1 MAGKAA
7 RGAGTIRK
15 KTVTRSGKTYTY
27 WEARVTTGRDPG
39 TGKQV
44 QISITGKTQKEVREK
59 MQAAA
64 VAVDSGTY
72 IQPERMTVSEW
83 LDIWTAEYLGG
94 VKPNTVRIYR
104 NNVKK
109 HIKPALGA
117 VRLPEL
123 RPEDEPG
130 PEDEPEVPQKPKR
143 RGRVVRK
150 IVKYFLFLVLA
161 VAIVAAGGI
170 GYLTVTEYRPAY
182 AEDAQRGNVLREG
195 KLTGGQTVRVLTLNT
210 GYGGL
215 DAGEDFFMDGGEGV
229 RPSDAE
235 TVRQNMLGI
244 EDLIRGADAD
254 FVMLQEVDTDSKRSY
269 GYDQWRQY
277 EFDLEDYESR
287 FALNYSCDYVPYPV
301 TEPIGRVHSGVA
313 TYSRYDITAATRYRL
328 PCPFSWPVRIANLKR
343 CLLVTRIPIDG
354 LEQELVLVNLH
365 LEAYDDGEG
374 KEAQTAMLL
383 QILQEEYAKGNYV
396 IAGGDFNQ
404 SFPDG
409 TDRYPIA
416 SGADWTPGTLGDL
429 PAGWRYAW
437 DSAAPTCRL
446 LNQPYSAGSS
456 GTQFYVI
463 DGFILSPNVE
473 PVSVRTQ
480 DAEFAVTD
488 HNPVVLEARLVS

>member
-1 MAGKAA
+1 MSEKIATREAYGKAL
-7 RGAGTIRK
+7 
-15 KTVTRSGKTYTY
+15 V
-27 WEARVTTGRDPG
+27 E
-39 TGKQV
+39 
-44 QISITGKTQKEVREK
+44 
-59 MQAAA
+59 
-64 VAVDSGTY
+64 
-72 IQPERMTVSEW
+72 
-83 LDIWTAEYLGG
+83 
-94 VKPNTVRIYR
+94 
-104 NNVKK
+104 
-109 HIKPALGA
+109 LGA
-117 VRLPEL
+117 VNDKVVVLDADLAGATMTKHFKAAYPERFFDCGIAEANMMNIGAGLSTMGLVPFCSTFAMFGAGRAYEQIRNSIAYPKFNVKICCSHAGVSVGEDGGSHQAIEDIGLMRLV
-123 RPEDEPG
+123 PG
-130 PEDEPEVPQKPKR
+130 MTVIVPADAKEA
-143 RGRVVRK
+143 RK
-150 IVKYFLFLVLA
+150 ATFALA
-161 VAIVAAGGI
+161 GFQG
-170 GYLTVTEYRPAY
+170 PAY
-182 AEDAQRGNVLREG
+182 MRLARLATPVFEEDYPFEIGKANVLREG

-277 EFDLEDYESR
+277 EFDLADYESR

-354 LEQELVLVNLH
+354 SEQELVLVNLH

>member
-1 MAGKAA
+1 MQQHDIPELTPDEELD
-7 RGAGTIRK
+7 R
-15 KTVTRSGKTYTY
+15 TR
-27 WEARVTTGRDPG
+27 VLPDP
-39 TGKQV
+39 
-44 QISITGKTQKEVREK
+44 
-59 MQAAA
+59 
-64 VAVDSGTY
+64 VDPLEGS
-72 IQPERMTVSEW
+72 
-83 LDIWTAEYLGG
+83 A
-94 VKPNTVRIYR
+94 
-104 NNVKK
+104 
-109 HIKPALGA
+109 
-117 VRLPEL
+117 RLPEL

-277 EFDLEDYESR
+277 EFDLENYESR

-328 PCPFSWPVRIANLKR
+328 P
-343 CLLVTRIPIDG
+343 
-354 LEQELVLVNLH
+354 
-365 LEAYDDGEG
+365 
-374 KEAQTAMLL
+374 
-383 QILQEEYAKGNYV
+383 
-396 IAGGDFNQ
+396 
-404 SFPDG
+404 
-409 TDRYPIA
+409 
-416 SGADWTPGTLGDL
+416 
-429 PAGWRYAW
+429 
-437 DSAAPTCRL
+437 
-446 LNQPYSAGSS
+446 
-456 GTQFYVI
+456 
-463 DGFILSPNVE
+463 
-473 PVSVRTQ
+473 
-480 DAEFAVTD
+480 
-488 HNPVVLEARLVS
+488 

>member
-1 MAGKAA
+1 M
-7 RGAGTIRK
+7 
-15 KTVTRSGKTYTY
+15 
-27 WEARVTTGRDPG
+27 
-39 TGKQV
+39 
-44 QISITGKTQKEVREK
+44 
-59 MQAAA
+59 
-64 VAVDSGTY
+64 
-72 IQPERMTVSEW
+72 
-83 LDIWTAEYLGG
+83 
-94 VKPNTVRIYR
+94 
-104 NNVKK
+104 
-109 HIKPALGA
+109 
-117 VRLPEL
+117 
-123 RPEDEPG
+123 
-130 PEDEPEVPQKPKR
+130 
-143 RGRVVRK
+143 
-150 IVKYFLFLVLA
+150 LA

-277 EFDLEDYESR
+277 EFDLADYESR

-354 LEQELVLVNLH
+354 SEQELVLVNLH

-374 KEAQTAMLL
+374 REAQTAMLL
-383 QILQEEYAKGNYV
+383 QLLQDEYAKGNYV